1 MHGGKMMLRAELETQ
16 RFDENNFPNLAKLL
30 TTLR

>member
-1 MHGGKMMLRAELETQ
+1 MTPRAERVTKAD
-16 RFDENNFPNLAKLL
+16 RFNENNFPNLAKLL

>member
-1 MHGGKMMLRAELETQ
+1 MRKMTPRAELETD